1 MTTDLDHA
9 ISSAISDLVA
19 AAPEPLDTPS
29 IATITGRPV
38 SRRPRLLLATAA
50 SAAIIGGG
58 LAVLAVARR
67 HTSTD
72 LTTATATDNTAAA
85 DGRGLDR
92 LLYPAA
98 SSGDA
103 TAASISAP
111 GSSCG
116 RPDQP
121 DGKRVHGE
129 RDGEL
134 LGITSGGSRTAHHRH
149 HRRRCG

>member
-111 GSSCG
+111 G
-116 RPDQP
+116 
-121 DGKRVHGE
+121 V
-129 RDGEL
+129 EL
-134 LGITSGGSRTAHHRH
+134 RAP
-149 HRRRCG
+149 